1 MARSRKMTPIIG
13 MTGAPS
19 DKPFKVTEHR
29 RERRAAKRAVT
40 ILEEAPHPKA
50 FGNPWAS
57 EKDGKHWFD
66 NANHPEL
73 MRK

>member
-1 MARSRKMTPIIG
+1 MTS
-13 MTGAPS
+13 APS

-29 RERRAAKRAVT
+29 RERRAAKRAVVP
-40 ILEEAPHPKA
+40 LDDVPHRKM

-57 EKDGKHWFD
+57 EKDGKQWFD
-66 NANHPEL
+66 TARHPEL